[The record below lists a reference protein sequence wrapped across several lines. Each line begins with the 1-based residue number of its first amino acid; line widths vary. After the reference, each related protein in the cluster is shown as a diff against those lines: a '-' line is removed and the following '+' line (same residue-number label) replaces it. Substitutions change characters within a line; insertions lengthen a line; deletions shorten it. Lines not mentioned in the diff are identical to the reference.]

1 MCAEKAL
8 KNQIK
13 SENSDKVHQN
23 QGFFKAYKSS
33 AVGGTNEI
41 DENRSQ
47 FKAGNLKWRT
57 DADIFAN
64 FNSSEGGKQIR

>member
-1 MCAEKAL
+1 MNINKLESMCAEKAL

-47 FKAGNLKWRT
+47 FKAGNLIYT
-57 DADIFAN
+57 VLN
-64 FNSSEGGKQIR
+64 FDEKSKK